1 MKSQNIFKNYK
12 GSRNEIKNN
21 EYKRQ
26 QLMKHQLFTADV
38 DIKSWFKVLNEQR
51 FFLCYNDNPFY
62 QMLRFQSDPI

>member
-1 MKSQNIFKNYK
+1 
-12 GSRNEIKNN
+12 
-21 EYKRQ
+21 
-26 QLMKHQLFTADV
+26 MKHQLFTADV